1 MISLFVLVAAVGLT
15 VAVRVWRRPSSRIDA
30 LLFIVLYC
38 LSLGLALRF
47 GGRTYP
53 GIYFPNSAFLNG
65 LLNGN
70 ELFTGI
76 GYDAVL
82 IAGVADTL
90 RVFATSSRRLE
101 VILKALKWV
110 AVGVAVMIALFGFWS
125 ALTMQRLP

>member
-1 MISLFVLVAAVGLT
+1 MISLLVLIAAVGLT
-15 VAVRVWRRPSSRIDA
+15 VAVYVWRRPSSRLDS
-30 LLFIVLYC
+30 LVFVVLYC

-53 GIYFPNSAFLNG
+53 GIYFPNSPFLND

-70 ELFTGI
+70 GLFTGI

-82 IAGVADTL
+82 VAGAVDIL
-90 RVFATSSRRLE
+90 RVFATSSGRLE

-110 AVGVAVMIALFGFWS
+110 AVGLAVMIAIFGFWS
-125 ALTMQRLP
+125 ALIMQRLP